1 MGIEEDGIKEAKMGV
16 TRDIISIRGG
26 VRSQERGM
34 RGKSLEMVMMM
45 TLTMIMMSKIEN
57 LTPART
63 RWTRRPPRRGRRGR
77 AERLQARGIPQGEGK
92 DREKLGVI
100 K

>member
-1 MGIEEDGIKEAKMGV
+1 MVGKETNTV
-16 TRDIISIRGG
+16 T
-26 VRSQERGM
+26 
-34 RGKSLEMVMMM
+34 MM

-92 DREKLGVI
+92 DKEKLGVI